1 MTFTALSADGTAV
14 WGARQLDRSDKEI
27 VDAVQKDLS
36 LGDVSGVFYDLDL
49 PSEASGGAVIRWSS
63 SHSQVV
69 SAEGKVQRPAAGAG
83 DAKVTLTAQITKGKA
98 KTSKTFDVTV
108 LQQSAGLLL
117 LNYPFSENEGGSVI
131 DNSDN
136 GFHGKVLGGV
146 EWNEKSRQEAEW
158 TLAARTAILNCRTGL
173 RIQRTLPLL
182 LGYIGRVEHRGREC
196 WTWGTDLPG
205 ICF

>member
-1 MTFTALSADGTAV
+1 MAPL

-69 SAEGKVQRPAAGAG
+69 SAEGKVQRPAGAG

-98 KTSKTFDVTV
+98 KTS
-108 LQQSAGLLL
+108 
-117 LNYPFSENEGGSVI
+117 
-131 DNSDN
+131 
-136 GFHGKVLGGV
+136 
-146 EWNEKSRQEAEW
+146 R
-158 TLAARTAILNCRTGL
+158 
-173 RIQRTLPLL
+173 PL
-182 LGYIGRVEHRGREC
+182 
-196 WTWGTDLPG
+196 T
-205 ICF
+205 

>member
-1 MTFTALSADGTAV
+1 M
-14 WGARQLDRSDKEI
+14 
-27 VDAVQKDLS
+27 DAVQKDLS

-108 LQQSAGLLL
+108 LQQSAGPLL

-146 EWNEKSRQEAEW
+146 KWNEKSRQ
-158 TLAARTAILNCRTGL
+158 GGGMDFGGSD
-173 RIQRTLPLL
+173 
-182 LGYIGRVEHRGREC
+182 GYIELPNRVADTEDFTFAAWVYWKGGAPWQEC